1 MVLLRVANVLG
12 GLRYA
17 TRSAISR
24 SRLLR
29 QLRNLWNFP
38 GLSIDSSANLIVAGS
53 LEFGHRSAVGEGSNL
68 LVPVGASLAI
78 GAGCYIGRY
87 VELGP
92 SGTISIGDYTSI
104 QDRSILVGDVRLG
117 RYCLLSLNV
126 LLTSGRHYF
135 DRWPHFLIR
144 DQDERVS
151 LNADLNLEHSRP
163 IIVEEDC
170 WLGMNSVVMPGVK
183 IGRGCVV
190 GSNAV
195 VTQDLPPY
203 SVAVGSPAR
212 IVRLRLDFTPP
223 QRAEWREPEHI
234 PYFYR
239 GFELAENE
247 RKRNAT
253 LEGHLAHG
261 DFALWL
267 SGNPASVLK
276 IRIRSGVEGPAVIK
290 SVGVSVGIGPEWQE
304 VQFPRGD
311 GSAETSFGVSGGP
324 VVVSD
329 AWVE

>member
-1 MVLLRVANVLG
+1 MVLLRMANVLG
-12 GLRYA
+12 GLVYA
-17 TRSAISR
+17 IRSAVSR

-29 QLRNLWNFP
+29 QLRYLWTFP
-38 GLSIDSSANLIVAGS
+38 GLSLDSTVNLVAAGNF
-53 LEFGHRSAVGEGSNL
+53 EFGPQSVVGEGSNL
-68 LVPVGASLAI
+68 LVPAGASLTI
-78 GAGCYIGRY
+78 GANCYIGRY

-92 SGTISIGDYTSI
+92 SGKISIGDYTSI

-117 RYCLLSLNV
+117 RYCFLSLNV

-135 DRWPHFLIR
+135 DRWPHLLIR
-144 DQDERVS
+144 DQDEQVS
-151 LNADLNLEHSRP
+151 RSADLHLEHSRP
-163 IIVEEDC
+163 IVVEEDC
-170 WLGMNSVVMPGVK
+170 WLGMNSVVMPGINV
-183 IGRGCVV
+183 GRGCVV

-212 IVRLRLDFTPP
+212 IVRLRLHFMPP
-223 QRAEWREPEHI
+223 KRTEWREPEHI

-247 RKRNAT
+247 RKRNAA

-267 SGNPASVLK
+267 SGNLASVIK
-276 IRIRSGVEGPAVIK
+276 MRIRSITERSAVIK
-290 SVGVSVGIGPEWQE
+290 SLGVSIDIDAEWQE
-304 VQFPRGD
+304 LQFLRGD
-311 GSAETSFGVSGGP
+311 GSAETTFGLSGSP
-324 VVVSD
+324 VVVSN